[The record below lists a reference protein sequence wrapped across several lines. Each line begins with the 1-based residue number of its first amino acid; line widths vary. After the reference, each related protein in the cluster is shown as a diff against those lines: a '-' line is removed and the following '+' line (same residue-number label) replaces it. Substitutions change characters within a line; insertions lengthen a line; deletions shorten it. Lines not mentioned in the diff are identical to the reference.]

1 MQMIFRWFGEKDD
14 KITLQQIKQIPNV
27 KGVVGALYD
36 VPVGEVWPEDKIK
49 HMKDVVEKAGLT
61 LEVIESVNIHDD
73 IKIGLPSR
81 DQYIENYIQTI
92 KKLSKYGIKVICY
105 NFMPIFDW
113 TRTDLAFELEDG
125 SIVLSYDQ
133 AIVDK
138 IDPTNMVESLTSN
151 SNGFVMPGWEPER
164 LKEIK
169 RLFEKYKDVDENK
182 LTANLKYF
190 LEAIIPTCEE
200 YDIKMAI
207 HPDDPPKGIF
217 GLPRIVKNFDD
228 LKRIVEMV
236 DSPSNCLTLCT
247 GSLGENP
254 ENNVPQLI
262 RYFGER
268 DRIAFAHCRNIKF
281 TSDVNFHE
289 SAHLSELGS
298 LDMYEIMKAFHDVGF
313 DGYMR
318 PDHGRMIWGEV
329 GRPGYGLYD
338 RALGIAYLNGL
349 WEALEKQVS

>member
-1 MQMIFRWFGEKDD
+1 MQMTFRWYGEKDD
-14 KITLQQIKQIPNV
+14 KITLQQIRQIPNV

-36 VPVGEVWPEDKIK
+36 VPVGEVWPEEKIK

-61 LEVIESVNIHDD
+61 MEVIESVNIHDD

-92 KKLSKYGIKVICY
+92 KNLSKHGIKVICY
-105 NFMPIFDW
+105 NFMPVFDW

-125 SIVLSYDQ
+125 STVLSYDQ
-133 AIVDK
+133 AIVDN
-138 IDPTNMVESLTSN
+138 IDPSHMVESLTSN

-164 LKEIK
+164 LKELK
-169 RLFEKYKDVDENK
+169 NLFEKYKDVDENN
-182 LTANLKYF
+182 LADNLKYF
-190 LEAIIPTCEE
+190 LHAIIPTCEE
-200 YDIKMAI
+200 YGIKMAI
-207 HPDDPPKGIF
+207 HPDDPPKSIF
-217 GLPRIVKNFDD
+217 GLPRIVKNFED

-236 DSPSNCLTLCT
+236 DSPSNCLTICT

-254 ENNVPQLI
+254 ENDVPQLI

-298 LDMYEIMKAFHDVGF
+298 LDMYEIMKAFHDVHF
-313 DGYMR
+313 DGYLR

-349 WEALEKQVS
+349 WEALEKQK